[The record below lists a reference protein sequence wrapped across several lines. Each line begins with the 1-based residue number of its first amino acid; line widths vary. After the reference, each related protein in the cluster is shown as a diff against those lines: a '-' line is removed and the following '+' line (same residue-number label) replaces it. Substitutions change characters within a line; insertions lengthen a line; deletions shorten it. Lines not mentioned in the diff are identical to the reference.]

1 MVPGVQVVDIGS
13 ESYNHRT
20 RDYVYGQR
28 DGQIDRRVHRGRCN
42 LTFGRIS

>member
-1 MVPGVQVVDIGS
+1 MDIGS

-28 DGQIDRRVHRGRCN
+28 DGQIDKRVPRTVQFNIRPN
-42 LTFGRIS
+42 